1 MTTRAVMAARKPPGS
16 RPGLTLRDQQRS
28 VRYRGGQGFRPV
40 VVPLSRYGAP
50 VHVVRGLRQ
59 ALLMVA
65 GSAVVAL
72 AGAGLWTGWQG
83 GDFREPATGGALTA
97 VGIFLFVSVPLF
109 LVGALLY
116 GSG

>member
-1 MTTRAVMAARKPPGS
+1 
-16 RPGLTLRDQQRS
+16 
-28 VRYRGGQGFRPV
+28 
-40 VVPLSRYGAP
+40 
-50 VHVVRGLRQ
+50 
-59 ALLMVA
+59 MVA
-65 GSAVVAL
+65 GSVVVAL

-109 LVGALLY
+109 LVGAFLY